1 MTWSCCG
8 QGQTIVLLCVNQEE
22 LNEVIDVK
30 DPDNTAPEL
39 RRRNRLDAET
49 TIFCADHYM

>member
-1 MTWSCCG
+1 MTWSYCG
-8 QGQTIVLLCVNQEE
+8 QPIVLLCVNQEE

-49 TIFCADHYM
+49 TIFCADHYL